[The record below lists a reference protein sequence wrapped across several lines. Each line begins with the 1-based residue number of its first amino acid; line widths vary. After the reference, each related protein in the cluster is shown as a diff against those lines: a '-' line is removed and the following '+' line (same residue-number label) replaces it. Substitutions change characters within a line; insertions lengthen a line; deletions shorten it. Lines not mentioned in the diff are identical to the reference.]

1 MRKQLV
7 EARFGMAKYKS
18 ASFKDP
24 NDDQM
29 QAFYQGAYDGSKVG
43 LNPYLPA

>member
-7 EARFGMAKYKS
+7 EARFGVAKYKS
-18 ASFKDP
+18 ASFRDP
-24 NDDQM
+24 NDEQL

-43 LNPYLPA
+43 LNPHLPA